1 MKISSVLKEIIA
13 NLKKG
18 VYKVFYKKQDGS
30 MGEFLSAKRGNSTYA
45 SKTEKTKEN
54 YRQGFF
60 NGAKNK
66 IIIFITLTIPYEKSY
81 YGCEKS
87 WLFFKKELSPFVRS
101 LKKLGLEKYIISLE
115 SCEQGGCH
123 AHLLTRWNKPIKT
136 TNEKEKSILADKIKQ
151 KWINR
156 VKKTY
161 PHTKKKNLITL
172 EICQNLSDSK
182 TLFNYVFK
190 WIGKFSNIEKAL
202 ERIQNGI
209 GLKNDIPRLFAN
221 YWGYKLRIRL
231 FRTSKGLASTILI
244 E

>member
-1 MKISSVLKEIIA
+1 MKITSVLKEIIA
-13 NLKKG
+13 NLKRG

-30 MGEFLSAKRGNSTYA
+30 MGEFYSAKRGNSAYA
-45 SKTEKTKEN
+45 SKTGKKIEN

-60 NGAKNK
+60 KRAKNM
-66 IIIFITLTIPYEKSY
+66 IIIFITLTISYEKSY

-87 WLFFKKELSPFVRS
+87 WLFFKKELSPFVKS
-101 LKKLGLEKYIISLE
+101 LKNLGLEKYIISLE

-123 AHLLTRWNKPIKT
+123 AHLLTRWNKTIKSM
-136 TNEKEKSILADKIKQ
+136 NEKEKLILTEKIKE

-161 PHTKKKNLITL
+161 PHTRKKNLITL
-172 EICQNLSDSK
+172 GICQNLSDGK

-221 YWGYKLRIRL
+221 YWGYKLKIRL
-231 FRTSKGLASTILI
+231 FRTSKGLASTI
-244 E
+244 

>member
-1 MKISSVLKEIIA
+1 MKISSVFKEIID

-18 VYKVFYKKQDGS
+18 VYKVFYIKQDGS
-30 MGEFLSAKRGNSTYA
+30 LGEFFSAKRGNSAYA
-45 SKTEKTKEN
+45 FRSEKKKEN
-54 YRQGFF
+54 CRHGFF
-60 NGAKNK
+60 KDAKNK
-66 IIIFITLTIPYEKSY
+66 TIIFITLTIPYEKSY

-115 SCEQGGCH
+115 ACQQGGCH
-123 AHLLTRWNKPIKT
+123 AHLLTSWNKPPKT
-136 TNEKEKSILADKIKQ
+136 TNGQEKSVLTEKIKE
-151 KWINR
+151 KWINW
-156 VKKTY
+156 VKKAY
-161 PHTKKKNLITL
+161 PHTRKKNLITL

-190 WIGKFSNIEKAL
+190 WIGKYSNIEKAL

-231 FRTSKGLASTILI
+231 FRTSRGLASTI
-244 E
+244 